1 MGMVTENGDAPAN
14 PFSVPKPPI
23 AIPSLAFF
31 CIAASPFL
39 FAQYPT

>member
-1 MGMVTENGDAPAN
+1 MGMATENGNAPAN
-14 PFSVPKPPI
+14 PFAVPKPTI

-31 CIAASPFL
+31 RVTAFS